1 MPAGQPRLVEIP
13 VRPVENPDSVPVN
26 IRVTLSGAIG
36 GETEARAMSLYPVDQ
51 PATFVIR
58 VPNIVGQAQ
67 ISVALEPGAAPLTVA
82 VGPLVWRYNVPN

>member
-1 MPAGQPRLVEIP
+1 
-13 VRPVENPDSVPVN
+13 
-26 IRVTLSGAIG
+26 
-36 GETEARAMSLYPVDQ
+36 VDQ

-67 ISVALEPGAAPLTVA
+67 IYVALEPGAAPLTVA